1 MRRSTWICLDDCQA
15 PFVAHLQSPWGASG
29 KPRSWRRFPDKRYRG
44 PTGATRSTVYLPS
57 LFHSSRPTVPPSLY
71 PWVPSLPTTALHLR
85 CRDRDSDRG
94 RGVTTATM
102 PGETSDGGGEDINGG
117 QGRHIESLSLI
128 FAQRRCEFFLLARK
142 VAAQARSRC
151 RSCGVA
157 EFERMEAMDL
167 DGDAVVDLSVSSSSR
182 RNSPS
187 ITVNSGDVGVPLD
200 LGVHFSSSPNVD
212 NNMPE
217 ARNIQN
223 AARGILA
230 PKSGD
235 DRKTR
240 RNLRPRIEISYAETP
255 DERRING
262 YVNGNADSDEGD
274 MPPLPPIK
282 ELSSD
287 ELAERERTLRKLRE
301 ELRSEEMK
309 LVLLK
314 KLRQS
319 QQLKENIAAV
329 PKVPSKLPPPVTVQ
343 PAPHSHRTGKAP
355 PPLLRGQPAPSRSSS
370 LHAPPPGMLL
380 PPTVGRSS
388 TSSTGMPPNMV
399 IPQPPHPRGRPPSAT
414 PNVSN
419 YHAPADRTERST
431 KDPTP
436 TPAHQVSKLL
446 VGPQENKTTAS
457 LSTPVISEQE
467 RPRDD
472 NQTPAQRQAA
482 AKLALRKQ
490 LEKTLLQI
498 PPPKPPPPEMHFVPN
513 PSNTEFIYL
522 VGLEHVVDFITKEPA
537 IPPPPEPFECTQCK
551 TDFTPVWKWEKPVT
565 GGKKEGPR
573 GQHATFQRPPAGRD
587 PRVICEH
594 CVTTNVKKALKAE
607 HTNRLKT
614 AFVKAL
620 QQEQEIEQRLAQAA
634 CPSPDPP
641 APKPVPK
648 AATPTRRV
656 ATPPAPP
663 PQVPPAPT
671 LAPTPPAPK
680 LQEHPLVK
688 LAESGKFSPHHA
700 AAAALQQQL
709 LRELAK
715 NPVPGLPPHQPLP
728 AHMMPPFT
736 SILYPYQIAMAQAG
750 GKGLAELQRQ
760 AADLQRQYLLD
771 MIPSQASQAQG
782 NQAPPRAHPHN
793 WKT

>member
-1 MRRSTWICLDDCQA
+1 
-15 PFVAHLQSPWGASG
+15 
-29 KPRSWRRFPDKRYRG
+29 
-44 PTGATRSTVYLPS
+44 
-57 LFHSSRPTVPPSLY
+57 
-71 PWVPSLPTTALHLR
+71 
-85 CRDRDSDRG
+85 
-94 RGVTTATM
+94 
-102 PGETSDGGGEDINGG
+102 
-117 QGRHIESLSLI
+117 
-128 FAQRRCEFFLLARK
+128 
-142 VAAQARSRC
+142 
-151 RSCGVA
+151 
-157 EFERMEAMDL
+157 MDV
-167 DGDAVVDLSVSSSSR
+167 DGDSVVDLSISSSGR

-187 ITVNSGDVGVPLD
+187 LSVNSGDIPLD
-200 LGVHFSSSPNVD
+200 LGIHLHASPSPPEND
-212 NNMPE
+212 ILE

-223 AARGILA
+223 ATRGILA
-230 PKSGD
+230 PKRSHGD
-235 DRKTR
+235 ERKPR
-240 RNLRPRIEISYAETP
+240 RNLRPRIERSYAESP
-255 DERRING
+255 DEPRMNG
-262 YVNGNADSDEGD
+262 YLNGNASDSDEGE
-274 MPPLPPIK
+274 MPPLLPIK

-287 ELAERERTLRKLRE
+287 ELAERERMLRKCRE
-301 ELRSEEMK
+301 ELKTEEMK

-329 PKVPSKLPPPVTVQ
+329 PKIPSKLPPPVTVQ
-343 PAPHSHRTGKAP
+343 QVPHRTGKAP

-370 LHAPPPGMLL
+370 LHAPPPAMVL
-380 PPTVGRSS
+380 PPTAGRNAIPN
-388 TSSTGMPPNMV
+388 TGMPPNMV
-399 IPQPPHPRGRPPSAT
+399 IPQPPHPRGRPPSSVTAAT
-414 PNVSN
+414 VSS
-419 YHAPADRTERST
+419 YHAPTDRTERST

-436 TPAHQVSKLL
+436 APAHQ
-446 VGPQENKTTAS
+446 ERTTR
-457 LSTPVISEQE
+457 EE
-467 RPRDD
+467 
-472 NQTPAQRQAA
+472 TPAQRQAA
-482 AKLALRKQ
+482 AKMALRKQ

-537 IPPPPEPFECTQCK
+537 IPPPPEPFECSQCK
-551 TDFTPVWKWEKPVT
+551 TDFTPVWKWEKPMP
-565 GGKKEGPR
+565 GGKKDSPR
-573 GQHATFQRPPAGRD
+573 GQHATFQRPSAGRD

-671 LAPTPPAPK
+671 LTPTPPAPK

-700 AAAALQQQL
+700 AAAAALQQQL

-715 NPVPGLPPHQPLP
+715 NPVPAISPHQPLP
-728 AHMMPPFT
+728 AHMMPHFT
-736 SILYPYQIAMAQAG
+736 SILYPYQLAMAQAAG
-750 GKGLAELQRQ
+750 GKGLVELQRQ

>member
-1 MRRSTWICLDDCQA
+1 
-15 PFVAHLQSPWGASG
+15 
-29 KPRSWRRFPDKRYRG
+29 
-44 PTGATRSTVYLPS
+44 
-57 LFHSSRPTVPPSLY
+57 
-71 PWVPSLPTTALHLR
+71 
-85 CRDRDSDRG
+85 
-94 RGVTTATM
+94 
-102 PGETSDGGGEDINGG
+102 
-117 QGRHIESLSLI
+117 
-128 FAQRRCEFFLLARK
+128 
-142 VAAQARSRC
+142 
-151 RSCGVA
+151 
-157 EFERMEAMDL
+157 MEAMDL
-167 DGDAVVDLSVSSSSR
+167 DGDAVVDLSVSSSGR

-187 ITVNSGDVGVPLD
+187 VSVNSGDVVVPLD
-200 LGVHFSSSPNVD
+200 LGIHIPTSPNLE

-230 PKSGD
+230 PKSGE

-240 RNLRPRIEISYAETP
+240 RSLRPRIERSYAESP
-255 DERRING
+255 DEPRMNG
-262 YVNGNADSDEGD
+262 YLNGNASDSEEGEL
-274 MPPLPPIK
+274 PPLLPIK

-287 ELAERERTLRKLRE
+287 ELAERERMLRKLKE
-301 ELRSEEMK
+301 ELKSEEMK

-319 QQLKENIAAV
+319 QQLKENIAV
-329 PKVPSKLPPPVTVQ
+329 PKAPSKLPPPVTAVQ
-343 PAPHSHRTGKAP
+343 QTPHSHRTGKAP

-370 LHAPPPGMLL
+370 LHAPPPGMVL
-380 PPTVGRSS
+380 PPTAGRNA
-388 TSSTGMPPNMV
+388 TISSTGIPPNMV
-399 IPQPPHPRGRPPSAT
+399 IPQPPHPRGRPPSTT
-414 PNVSN
+414 PNVSS

-436 TPAHQVSKLL
+436 APAHQ
-446 VGPQENKTTAS
+446 
-457 LSTPVISEQE
+457 E
-467 RPRDD
+467 RQRED

-537 IPPPPEPFECTQCK
+537 VPPPPEPFECSQCK
-551 TDFTPVWKWEKPVT
+551 TDFTPVWKWEKNLP
-565 GGKKEGPR
+565 GGNKDSPR
-573 GQHATFQRPPAGRD
+573 GQHATFQRPAAGRD

-620 QQEQEIEQRLAQAA
+620 QQEQEIEQRLAQAG

-656 ATPPAPP
+656 ATPPAPL
-663 PQVPPAPT
+663 PQVPPPAPT
-671 LAPTPPAPK
+671 LTPTPPAPK
-680 LQEHPLVK
+680 MQEHPLVK

-700 AAAALQQQL
+700 AAAAALQQQL

-715 NPVPGLPPHQPLP
+715 NPVPGIPPHQPLP

-736 SILYPYQIAMAQAG
+736 SILYPYQLAMAQAAG
-750 GKGLAELQRQ
+750 GKGLVELQRQ

>member
-1 MRRSTWICLDDCQA
+1 
-15 PFVAHLQSPWGASG
+15 
-29 KPRSWRRFPDKRYRG
+29 
-44 PTGATRSTVYLPS
+44 
-57 LFHSSRPTVPPSLY
+57 
-71 PWVPSLPTTALHLR
+71 
-85 CRDRDSDRG
+85 
-94 RGVTTATM
+94 
-102 PGETSDGGGEDINGG
+102 
-117 QGRHIESLSLI
+117 
-128 FAQRRCEFFLLARK
+128 
-142 VAAQARSRC
+142 
-151 RSCGVA
+151 
-157 EFERMEAMDL
+157 MDV
-167 DGDAVVDLSVSSSSR
+167 DGDSVVDLSISSSGR

-187 ITVNSGDVGVPLD
+187 LSVNSGDIPLD
-200 LGVHFSSSPNVD
+200 LGIHLHTCLSP
-212 NNMPE
+212 PE
-217 ARNIQN
+217 NDMLETRNIQN
-223 AARGILA
+223 ATRGILA
-230 PKSGD
+230 PKRSHGD
-235 DRKTR
+235 DRKPR
-240 RNLRPRIEISYAETP
+240 RNLRPRIERSYAESP
-255 DERRING
+255 DEPRLNG
-262 YVNGNADSDEGD
+262 YLNGNASDSDEGE
-274 MPPLPPIK
+274 MPPLLPIK

-287 ELAERERTLRKLRE
+287 ELAERERMLRKCRE
-301 ELRSEEMK
+301 ELKSEEMK

-329 PKVPSKLPPPVTVQ
+329 PKIPSKLPPPVTVQ
-343 PAPHSHRTGKAP
+343 QVPHRAGKAP

-370 LHAPPPGMLL
+370 LHAPPPGMVL
-380 PPTVGRSS
+380 PPTAGRN
-388 TSSTGMPPNMV
+388 TIPSTGMPPNMV
-399 IPQPPHPRGRPPSAT
+399 IPQPPHPRGRPPSVAAAT
-414 PNVSN
+414 VSS
-419 YHAPADRTERST
+419 YHAPTDRTERST

-436 TPAHQVSKLL
+436 APAHQ
-446 VGPQENKTTAS
+446 ERTT
-457 LSTPVISEQE
+457 
-467 RPRDD
+467 RDE
-472 NQTPAQRQAA
+472 TPAQRQAA
-482 AKLALRKQ
+482 AKMALRKQ

-537 IPPPPEPFECTQCK
+537 IPPPPEPFECSQCK
-551 TDFTPVWKWEKPVT
+551 TDFTPVWKWEKPMP
-565 GGKKEGPR
+565 GGKKDSPR
-573 GQHATFQRPPAGRD
+573 GQHATFQRPSAGRD

-671 LAPTPPAPK
+671 LTPTPPAPK

-700 AAAALQQQL
+700 AAAAALQQQL

-715 NPVPGLPPHQPLP
+715 NPVPAISPHQPLP
-728 AHMMPPFT
+728 AHMMPHFT
-736 SILYPYQIAMAQAG
+736 SIAALYPYQLAMAQAAG
-750 GKGLAELQRQ
+750 GKGLVELQRQ

>member
-1 MRRSTWICLDDCQA
+1 
-15 PFVAHLQSPWGASG
+15 
-29 KPRSWRRFPDKRYRG
+29 
-44 PTGATRSTVYLPS
+44 
-57 LFHSSRPTVPPSLY
+57 
-71 PWVPSLPTTALHLR
+71 
-85 CRDRDSDRG
+85 
-94 RGVTTATM
+94 
-102 PGETSDGGGEDINGG
+102 
-117 QGRHIESLSLI
+117 
-128 FAQRRCEFFLLARK
+128 
-142 VAAQARSRC
+142 
-151 RSCGVA
+151 
-157 EFERMEAMDL
+157 MEAMDL
-167 DGDAVVDLSVSSSSR
+167 DGDAVVDLSVGSSIR
-182 RNSPS
+182 RESPS
-187 ITVNSGDVGVPLD
+187 VNLNSSDVGAPLD
-200 LGVHFSSSPNVD
+200 LGIHYSLGSNVE
-212 NNMPE
+212 NNMLE
-217 ARNIQN
+217 TRNIQN
-223 AARGILA
+223 ATRGILA

-235 DRKTR
+235 DRRTR
-240 RNLRPRIEISYAETP
+240 RNLRPRTERSYAESP
-255 DERRING
+255 DEPRING
-262 YVNGNADSDEGD
+262 YLNGNASDSDEGE
-274 MPPLPPIK
+274 MPPLLPIK

-319 QQLKENIAAV
+319 QQLKENIATV
-329 PKVPSKLPPPVTVQ
+329 PKVPSKLPPPVPVPQ
-343 PAPHSHRTGKAP
+343 ISHSHRSSKAP
-355 PPLLRGQPAPSRSSS
+355 PPLLKGQPPPSRSSS

-380 PPTVGRSS
+380 PPTASRNV

-399 IPQPPHPRGRPPSAT
+399 IPQPPHPRGRPTSTA
-414 PNVSN
+414 PNVPN

-436 TPAHQVSKLL
+436 SPAHQVSK
-446 VGPQENKTTAS
+446 
-457 LSTPVISEQE
+457 E
-467 RPRDD
+467 RPRED

-551 TDFTPVWKWEKPVT
+551 TDFTPVWKWEKPVA

-620 QQEQEIEQRLAQAA
+620 QQEQEIEQRLAQTA

-641 APKPVPK
+641 APKPIPK

-671 LAPTPPAPK
+671 LAATPPAPK

-700 AAAALQQQL
+700 AAAAALQQQL

-715 NPVPGLPPHQPLP
+715 NPVPGLPPHQPIP
-728 AHMMPPFT
+728 AHMMPPFS
-736 SILYPYQIAMAQAG
+736 SILYPYQLAMAQAG
-750 GKGLAELQRQ
+750 SKGLVELQRQ

>member
-1 MRRSTWICLDDCQA
+1 
-15 PFVAHLQSPWGASG
+15 
-29 KPRSWRRFPDKRYRG
+29 
-44 PTGATRSTVYLPS
+44 
-57 LFHSSRPTVPPSLY
+57 
-71 PWVPSLPTTALHLR
+71 
-85 CRDRDSDRG
+85 
-94 RGVTTATM
+94 
-102 PGETSDGGGEDINGG
+102 
-117 QGRHIESLSLI
+117 
-128 FAQRRCEFFLLARK
+128 
-142 VAAQARSRC
+142 
-151 RSCGVA
+151 
-157 EFERMEAMDL
+157 MDA
-167 DGDAVVDLSVSSSSR
+167 DGDSVVDLSISSSGR

-187 ITVNSGDVGVPLD
+187 LSVNSGDIPLD
-200 LGVHFSSSPNVD
+200 LGIHLHGSPSPPEND
-212 NNMPE
+212 ILE

-223 AARGILA
+223 ATRGILA
-230 PKSGD
+230 PKRSHGD
-235 DRKTR
+235 ERKPR
-240 RNLRPRIEISYAETP
+240 RNLRPRIERSYAESP
-255 DERRING
+255 DEPRMNG
-262 YVNGNADSDEGD
+262 YLNGNASDSDEGE
-274 MPPLPPIK
+274 MPPLLPIK

-287 ELAERERTLRKLRE
+287 ELAERERVLRKCKE
-301 ELRSEEMK
+301 ELKTEEMK

-329 PKVPSKLPPPVTVQ
+329 PKIPSKLPPPVSVQ
-343 PAPHSHRTGKAP
+343 QVPHSVRKAP

-370 LHAPPPGMLL
+370 LHAPPPGMVL
-380 PPTVGRSS
+380 PPTAGRNAIP
-388 TSSTGMPPNMV
+388 STGMPPNMV
-399 IPQPPHPRGRPPSAT
+399 IPQPPHPRVRPPSNVAAAT
-414 PNVSN
+414 VSS
-419 YHAPADRTERST
+419 YHAPTDRTERST

-436 TPAHQVSKLL
+436 APAHQ
-446 VGPQENKTTAS
+446 ERTT
-457 LSTPVISEQE
+457 
-467 RPRDD
+467 RDE
-472 NQTPAQRQAA
+472 TPAQRQAA
-482 AKLALRKQ
+482 AKMALRKQ

-537 IPPPPEPFECTQCK
+537 IPPPPEPFECSQCK
-551 TDFTPVWKWEKPVT
+551 TDFTPVWKWEKPMP
-565 GGKKEGPR
+565 GGKKDSPR
-573 GQHATFQRPPAGRD
+573 GQHATFQRPSAGRD

-700 AAAALQQQL
+700 AAAAALQQQL

-715 NPVPGLPPHQPLP
+715 NPVPAMSPHQPLP
-728 AHMMPPFT
+728 AHMMPHFT
-736 SILYPYQIAMAQAG
+736 SILYPYQLAMAQAAG
-750 GKGLAELQRQ
+750 GKGLVELQRQ

>member
-1 MRRSTWICLDDCQA
+1 
-15 PFVAHLQSPWGASG
+15 
-29 KPRSWRRFPDKRYRG
+29 
-44 PTGATRSTVYLPS
+44 
-57 LFHSSRPTVPPSLY
+57 
-71 PWVPSLPTTALHLR
+71 
-85 CRDRDSDRG
+85 
-94 RGVTTATM
+94 
-102 PGETSDGGGEDINGG
+102 
-117 QGRHIESLSLI
+117 
-128 FAQRRCEFFLLARK
+128 
-142 VAAQARSRC
+142 
-151 RSCGVA
+151 
-157 EFERMEAMDL
+157 MEAMDL
-167 DGDAVVDLSVSSSSR
+167 DGDAVVDLSVSSGR

-187 ITVNSGDVGVPLD
+187 IAVNSDVGVPLD
-200 LGVHFSSSPNVD
+200 LGLHFSSNPNLD
-212 NNMPE
+212 NSMPE

-230 PKSGD
+230 PKSAD

-240 RNLRPRIEISYAETP
+240 RNLRPRSEISYAETP

-262 YVNGNADSDEGD
+262 YVNGNADSDEGGD

-343 PAPHSHRTGKAP
+343 QAPLSHRTGKAP
-355 PPLLRGQPAPSRSSS
+355 PPLLRGQPAPSRSSI
-370 LHAPPPGMLL
+370 HVPPPGMLL
-380 PPTVGRSS
+380 PPTAARSS
-388 TSSTGMPPNMV
+388 TSSTGIPPNMI
-399 IPQPPHPRGRPPSAT
+399 IPQPPHPRSRPPSAT

-446 VGPQENKTTAS
+446 VGSQENKTTAS

-467 RPRDD
+467 RQPRDD

-551 TDFTPVWKWEKPVT
+551 TDFTPVWKWEKPIT
-565 GGKKEGPR
+565 GNKKEGPR

-700 AAAALQQQL
+700 AAAAALQQQL

-736 SILYPYQIAMAQAG
+736 SILYPYQLAMAQAS

>member
-1 MRRSTWICLDDCQA
+1 MRTS
-15 PFVAHLQSPWGASG
+15 SPMSNIE
-29 KPRSWRRFPDKRYRG
+29 RRKRGVQKSDSHVRC
-44 PTGATRSTVYLPS
+44 TARIRVYLR
-57 LFHSSRPTVPPSLY
+57 LRRL
-71 PWVPSLPTTALHLR
+71 TA
-85 CRDRDSDRG
+85 
-94 RGVTTATM
+94 V
-102 PGETSDGGGEDINGG
+102 
-117 QGRHIESLSLI
+117 
-128 FAQRRCEFFLLARK
+128 
-142 VAAQARSRC
+142 
-151 RSCGVA
+151 
-157 EFERMEAMDL
+157 ERMEAMD
-167 DGDAVVDLSVSSSSR
+167 DGDSVVDLSISSSGR

-187 ITVNSGDVGVPLD
+187 LPVNSDIPLD
-200 LGVHFSSSPNVD
+200 LGVHFSASSNLE

-223 AARGILA
+223 AARGIL
-230 PKSGD
+230 PLKRPHGD
-235 DRKTR
+235 DRKPR
-240 RNLRPRIEISYAETP
+240 RNLRPRIERSYAESP
-255 DERRING
+255 DEPRMNG
-262 YVNGNADSDEGD
+262 YLNGNASDSDEGD
-274 MPPLPPIK
+274 MPPLLPIK

-287 ELAERERTLRKLRE
+287 ELAERERTLRKYRE
-301 ELRSEEMK
+301 ELKSEEMK

-314 KLRQS
+314 KIRQS

-329 PKVPSKLPPPVTVQ
+329 PKVPSKLPPSVTVQ
-343 PAPHSHRTGKAP
+343 QVPHRTGKPP

-370 LHAPPPGMLL
+370 LHAPPPSLVL
-380 PPTVGRSS
+380 PPTAGRN
-388 TSSTGMPPNMV
+388 TISSTGMPPNMV
-399 IPQPPHPRGRPPSAT
+399 IPQPPHPRGRPPSVAAAT
-414 PNVSN
+414 VSS
-419 YHAPADRTERST
+419 YHAPTDRTERST

-436 TPAHQVSKLL
+436 APAHQLL
-446 VGPQENKTTAS
+446 AGSQENKATAS
-457 LSTPVISEQE
+457 LSTPVNSEQE
-467 RPRDD
+467 RTTRDE
-472 NQTPAQRQAA
+472 TPAQRQAA

-537 IPPPPEPFECTQCK
+537 VPPPPEPFECSQCK
-551 TDFTPVWKWEKPVT
+551 TDFTPVWKWEKPMP
-565 GGKKEGPR
+565 GGKKDSPR
-573 GQHATFQRPPAGRD
+573 GQHATFQRPSAGRD

-620 QQEQEIEQRLAQAA
+620 QQEQEIEQRLAQTA

-671 LAPTPPAPK
+671 LTPTPPAPK

-700 AAAALQQQL
+700 AAAAALQQQL

-715 NPVPGLPPHQPLP
+715 NPVPGIPHQPLP
-728 AHMMPPFT
+728 AHMMPHFT
-736 SILYPYQIAMAQAG
+736 SILYPYQLAMAQAAG
-750 GKGLAELQRQ
+750 SKGLVELQRQ
-760 AADLQRQYLLD
+760 AADIQRQYLLD

>member
-1 MRRSTWICLDDCQA
+1 
-15 PFVAHLQSPWGASG
+15 
-29 KPRSWRRFPDKRYRG
+29 
-44 PTGATRSTVYLPS
+44 
-57 LFHSSRPTVPPSLY
+57 
-71 PWVPSLPTTALHLR
+71 
-85 CRDRDSDRG
+85 
-94 RGVTTATM
+94 
-102 PGETSDGGGEDINGG
+102 
-117 QGRHIESLSLI
+117 
-128 FAQRRCEFFLLARK
+128 
-142 VAAQARSRC
+142 
-151 RSCGVA
+151 
-157 EFERMEAMDL
+157 MDV
-167 DGDAVVDLSVSSSSR
+167 DGDSVVDLSISSSGR

-187 ITVNSGDVGVPLD
+187 LSVNSGDIPLD
-200 LGVHFSSSPNVD
+200 LGIHLHASPSPPEND
-212 NNMPE
+212 ILE

-223 AARGILA
+223 ATRGILA
-230 PKSGD
+230 PKRSHGD
-235 DRKTR
+235 ERKPR
-240 RNLRPRIEISYAETP
+240 RNLRPRIERSYAESP
-255 DERRING
+255 DEPRMNG
-262 YVNGNADSDEGD
+262 YLNGNASDSDEGE
-274 MPPLPPIK
+274 MPPLLPIK

-287 ELAERERTLRKLRE
+287 ELAERERMLRKCRE
-301 ELRSEEMK
+301 ELKTEEMK

-329 PKVPSKLPPPVTVQ
+329 PKIPSKLPPPVTVQ
-343 PAPHSHRTGKAP
+343 QVPHRTGKAP

-370 LHAPPPGMLL
+370 LHAPPPAMVL
-380 PPTVGRSS
+380 PPTAGRNAIP
-388 TSSTGMPPNMV
+388 STGMPPNMV
-399 IPQPPHPRGRPPSAT
+399 IPQPPHPRGRPPSSVTAAT
-414 PNVSN
+414 VSS
-419 YHAPADRTERST
+419 YHAPTDRTERST

-436 TPAHQVSKLL
+436 APAHQ
-446 VGPQENKTTAS
+446 
-457 LSTPVISEQE
+457 E
-467 RPRDD
+467 RTSREE
-472 NQTPAQRQAA
+472 TPAQRQAA
-482 AKLALRKQ
+482 AKMALRKQ

-537 IPPPPEPFECTQCK
+537 IPPPPEPFECSQCK
-551 TDFTPVWKWEKPVT
+551 TDFTPVWKWEKPMP
-565 GGKKEGPR
+565 GGKKDSPR
-573 GQHATFQRPPAGRD
+573 GQHATFQRPSAGRD

-671 LAPTPPAPK
+671 LTPTPPAPK

-700 AAAALQQQL
+700 AAAAALQQQL

-715 NPVPGLPPHQPLP
+715 NPVPAISPHQPLP
-728 AHMMPPFT
+728 AHMMPHFT
-736 SILYPYQIAMAQAG
+736 SILYPYQLAMAQAAG
-750 GKGLAELQRQ
+750 GKGLVELQRQ

>member
-1 MRRSTWICLDDCQA
+1 
-15 PFVAHLQSPWGASG
+15 
-29 KPRSWRRFPDKRYRG
+29 
-44 PTGATRSTVYLPS
+44 
-57 LFHSSRPTVPPSLY
+57 
-71 PWVPSLPTTALHLR
+71 
-85 CRDRDSDRG
+85 
-94 RGVTTATM
+94 
-102 PGETSDGGGEDINGG
+102 
-117 QGRHIESLSLI
+117 
-128 FAQRRCEFFLLARK
+128 
-142 VAAQARSRC
+142 
-151 RSCGVA
+151 
-157 EFERMEAMDL
+157 MEAMDL
-167 DGDAVVDLSVSSSSR
+167 DGDAVVDLSVSSGR
-182 RNSPS
+182 RDSPS
-187 ITVNSGDVGVPLD
+187 VSTNSGDLGAPLD
-200 LGVHFSSSPNVD
+200 LGIHFSNPSLE

-235 DRKTR
+235 DRRPR
-240 RNLRPRIEISYAETP
+240 RNLRPRTERSYAESP
-255 DERRING
+255 DEPRING
-262 YVNGNADSDEGD
+262 YLNGNASDSDEGD
-274 MPPLPPIK
+274 MPPLLPIK

-329 PKVPSKLPPPVTVQ
+329 PKVPSKLPPPVTIQ
-343 PAPHSHRTGKAP
+343 PAAHSHRASKAP

-380 PPTVGRSS
+380 PPTAGRSA

-399 IPQPPHPRGRPPSAT
+399 IPQPPHSRGRPTTGT
-414 PNVSN
+414 PNVPS

-436 TPAHQVSKLL
+436 APAHQQLIGS
-446 VGPQENKTTAS
+446 QENKAVPPIN
-457 LSTPVISEQE
+457 TPTPIPEQE
-467 RPRDD
+467 RPRED

-551 TDFTPVWKWEKPVT
+551 TDFTPVWKWEKPASS
-565 GGKKEGPR
+565 GKKEGPR

-663 PQVPPAPT
+663 PQVPQAPPP
-671 LAPTPPAPK
+671 APTPPAPK

-700 AAAALQQQL
+700 AAAAALQQQL

-715 NPVPGLPPHQPLP
+715 NPVSGLPPHQPLP
-728 AHMMPPFT
+728 AHMMPPFNP
-736 SILYPYQIAMAQAG
+736 ILYPYQLAMAQAAG
-750 GKGLAELQRQ
+750 GKGLVELQRQ

-771 MIPSQASQAQG
+771 MIPSQASQGQG
-782 NQAPPRAHPHN
+782 SQAPPRAHPHN

>member
-1 MRRSTWICLDDCQA
+1 
-15 PFVAHLQSPWGASG
+15 
-29 KPRSWRRFPDKRYRG
+29 
-44 PTGATRSTVYLPS
+44 
-57 LFHSSRPTVPPSLY
+57 
-71 PWVPSLPTTALHLR
+71 
-85 CRDRDSDRG
+85 
-94 RGVTTATM
+94 
-102 PGETSDGGGEDINGG
+102 
-117 QGRHIESLSLI
+117 
-128 FAQRRCEFFLLARK
+128 
-142 VAAQARSRC
+142 
-151 RSCGVA
+151 
-157 EFERMEAMDL
+157 MEAMDL
-167 DGDAVVDLSVSSSSR
+167 DGDSVVDLSVSVR
-182 RNSPS
+182 RESPS
-187 ITVNSGDVGVPLD
+187 LPTNLSGDTGGPLN
-200 LGVHFSSSPNVD
+200 LGLHYPVSNVE
-212 NNMPE
+212 NNLPE
-217 ARNIQN
+217 QRNIQN
-223 AARGILA
+223 SSRGILA

-235 DRKTR
+235 DRRPR
-240 RNLRPRIEISYAETP
+240 RNLRPRIERSYAESP
-255 DERRING
+255 DEPRING
-262 YVNGNADSDEGD
+262 YVNGNTSDSDEGE
-274 MPPLPPIK
+274 MPPLLPIK

-329 PKVPSKLPPPVTVQ
+329 PKISNKLPPPVTVQ
-343 PAPHSHRTGKAP
+343 QTAHSHRMTKAP

-370 LHAPPPGMLL
+370 SLHAPPPGMLL
-380 PPTVGRSS
+380 PPNAGRSP
-388 TSSTGMPPNMV
+388 TSSTGIPPNMV
-399 IPQPPHPRGRPPSAT
+399 IPQPPHPRSRPPSST
-414 PNVSN
+414 PTVPG

-436 TPAHQVSKLL
+436 VPAH
-446 VGPQENKTTAS
+446 
-457 LSTPVISEQE
+457 QE
-467 RPRDD
+467 RPREDS
-472 NQTPAQRQAA
+472 QRPAQRQAA
-482 AKLALRKQ
+482 AKLALRNQ

-537 IPPPPEPFECTQCK
+537 VPPPPEPFECTQCK
-551 TDFTPVWKWEKPVT
+551 TDFTPVWKWEKPAT
-565 GGKKEGPR
+565 NGKKDGPR
-573 GQHATFQRPPAGRD
+573 GQHATFLRPPAGRD

-620 QQEQEIEQRLAQAA
+620 QQEHEMEQKLAQAA
-634 CPSPDPP
+634 SPSPDPP

-648 AATPTRRV
+648 AVTPTRRV

-663 PQVPPAPT
+663 PTVQQAPPPAPT
-671 LAPTPPAPK
+671 PPTPK

-700 AAAALQQQL
+700 AAAAAIQQQL
-709 LRELAK
+709 LRVLNYSAELAK

-728 AHMMPPFT
+728 AHMMPPFNP
-736 SILYPYQIAMAQAG
+736 ILYPYQLAMAQAAG
-750 GKGLAELQRQ
+750 GKGLVELQRQ

-771 MIPSQASQAQG
+771 MIPSQASQGQG
-782 NQAPPRAHPHN
+782 SQAPSRAHPHN

>member
-1 MRRSTWICLDDCQA
+1 
-15 PFVAHLQSPWGASG
+15 
-29 KPRSWRRFPDKRYRG
+29 
-44 PTGATRSTVYLPS
+44 
-57 LFHSSRPTVPPSLY
+57 
-71 PWVPSLPTTALHLR
+71 
-85 CRDRDSDRG
+85 
-94 RGVTTATM
+94 
-102 PGETSDGGGEDINGG
+102 
-117 QGRHIESLSLI
+117 
-128 FAQRRCEFFLLARK
+128 
-142 VAAQARSRC
+142 
-151 RSCGVA
+151 
-157 EFERMEAMDL
+157 MEAMDL
-167 DGDAVVDLSVSSSSR
+167 DGDAVVDLSVSSSGR

-187 ITVNSGDVGVPLD
+187 VSVNSGDVVVPLD
-200 LGVHFSSSPNVD
+200 LGIHIPTSPNLE

-230 PKSGD
+230 PKSGE

-240 RNLRPRIEISYAETP
+240 RSLRPRIERSYAESP
-255 DERRING
+255 DEPRMNG
-262 YVNGNADSDEGD
+262 YLNGNASDSEEGEL
-274 MPPLPPIK
+274 PPLLPIK

-287 ELAERERTLRKLRE
+287 ELAERERMLRKLKE
-301 ELRSEEMK
+301 ELKSEEMK

-319 QQLKENIAAV
+319 QQLKENIAV
-329 PKVPSKLPPPVTVQ
+329 PKAPSKLPPPVTAVQ
-343 PAPHSHRTGKAP
+343 QTPHSHRTGKAP

-370 LHAPPPGMLL
+370 LHAPPPGMVL
-380 PPTVGRSS
+380 PPTAGRNA
-388 TSSTGMPPNMV
+388 TISSTGIPPNMV
-399 IPQPPHPRGRPPSAT
+399 IPQPPHPRGRPPSTT
-414 PNVSN
+414 PNVSS

-436 TPAHQVSKLL
+436 APAHQLL
-446 VGPQENKTTAS
+446 VGSQENKTTAS
-457 LSTPVISEQE
+457 LSTPVNSEQE
-467 RPRDD
+467 RQRED

-537 IPPPPEPFECTQCK
+537 VPPPPEPFECSQCK
-551 TDFTPVWKWEKPVT
+551 TDFTPVWKWEKNLP
-565 GGKKEGPR
+565 GGNKDSPR
-573 GQHATFQRPPAGRD
+573 GQHATFQRPAAGRD

-620 QQEQEIEQRLAQAA
+620 QQEQEIEQRLAQAG

-656 ATPPAPP
+656 ATPPAPL
-663 PQVPPAPT
+663 PQVPPPAPT
-671 LAPTPPAPK
+671 LTPTPPAPK
-680 LQEHPLVK
+680 MQEHPLVK

-700 AAAALQQQL
+700 AAAAALQQQL

-715 NPVPGLPPHQPLP
+715 NPVPGIPPHQPLP

-736 SILYPYQIAMAQAG
+736 SILYPYQLAMAQAAG
-750 GKGLAELQRQ
+750 GKGLVELQRQ

>member
-1 MRRSTWICLDDCQA
+1 
-15 PFVAHLQSPWGASG
+15 
-29 KPRSWRRFPDKRYRG
+29 
-44 PTGATRSTVYLPS
+44 
-57 LFHSSRPTVPPSLY
+57 
-71 PWVPSLPTTALHLR
+71 
-85 CRDRDSDRG
+85 
-94 RGVTTATM
+94 
-102 PGETSDGGGEDINGG
+102 
-117 QGRHIESLSLI
+117 
-128 FAQRRCEFFLLARK
+128 
-142 VAAQARSRC
+142 
-151 RSCGVA
+151 
-157 EFERMEAMDL
+157 MEAMDL
-167 DGDAVVDLSVSSSSR
+167 DGDTVVDLSVGSSSR
-182 RNSPS
+182 RDSPS
-187 ITVNSGDVGVPLD
+187 VPSNSADFVVPLD
-200 LGVHFSSSPNVD
+200 LGAHFSASPGLENNV
-212 NNMPE
+212 PE

-223 AARGILA
+223 ATRGILGA
-230 PKSGD
+230 KSGE
-235 DRKTR
+235 DRRPR
-240 RNLRPRIEISYAETP
+240 RNLRPRTERSYAESP
-255 DERRING
+255 DEPRMNG
-262 YVNGNADSDEGD
+262 YVNGNASDSEEGE
-274 MPPLPPIK
+274 MPPLLPIK

-287 ELAERERTLRKLRE
+287 ELAERERNLRKLRE
-301 ELRSEEMK
+301 DLRSEEMK

-343 PAPHSHRTGKAP
+343 PVAHSHRTSKAP
-355 PPLLRGQPAPSRSSS
+355 PPFLKGQPPPSRNSNS
-370 LHAPPPGMLL
+370 LHGPPPGILL
-380 PPTVGRSS
+380 PPMTVRSA

-399 IPQPPHPRGRPPSAT
+399 IPQPPHPRGRPSSVATNVPS
-414 PNVSN
+414 

-436 TPAHQVSKLL
+436 AIAHQQLI
-446 VGPQENKTTAS
+446 GTQENKPSTS
-457 LSTPVISEQE
+457 ISTPALPEQE
-467 RPRDD
+467 RTRED

-537 IPPPPEPFECTQCK
+537 TPPPPEPFECTQCR
-551 TDFTPVWKWEKPVT
+551 TDFTPVWKWEKSGP

-641 APKPVPK
+641 PPKPVPK
-648 AATPTRRV
+648 ASTPTRRV
-656 ATPPAPP
+656 ATPPAPQQVA
-663 PQVPPAPT
+663 QVPAP
-671 LAPTPPAPK
+671 APTPPAPK
-680 LQEHPLVK
+680 LQDHTLAK

-700 AAAALQQQL
+700 AAAAAFHQQF
-709 LRELAK
+709 LRELTK
-715 NPVPGLPPHQPLP
+715 NSVPGLPPQQPLP
-728 AHMMPPFT
+728 AHVLPAFNP
-736 SILYPYQIAMAQAG
+736 ILYPYQLAMAQATS
-750 GKGLAELQRQ
+750 GKGLVELQRQ
-760 AADLQRQYLLD
+760 AADIQRQYLLD
-771 MIPSQASQAQG
+771 MIPSQASQAQSS
-782 NQAPPRAHPHN
+782 QAPPRAHPHN

>member
-1 MRRSTWICLDDCQA
+1 MCDRTSPLAVQGTLSP
-15 PFVAHLQSPWGASG
+15 PFPPPSPPLQQSC
-29 KPRSWRRFPDKRYRG
+29 
-44 PTGATRSTVYLPS
+44 TATLSCHCAETPLPKHQIQ
-57 LFHSSRPTVPPSLY
+57 FFDFVPPL
-71 PWVPSLPTTALHLR
+71 LR
-85 CRDRDSDRG
+85 GKFSRWRG
-94 RGVTTATM
+94 KRKRARGVC
-102 PGETSDGGGEDINGG
+102 PWC
-117 QGRHIESLSLI
+117 
-128 FAQRRCEFFLLARK
+128 RRASKARQYPRARSREYCVFFLLNVFRISRRI
-142 VAAQARSRC
+142 AA
-151 RSCGVA
+151 
-157 EFERMEAMDL
+157 FERMEAMDL
-167 DGDAVVDLSVSSSSR
+167 DGDAVVDLSVSSGR

-187 ITVNSGDVGVPLD
+187 IAVNSDVGVPLD
-200 LGVHFSSSPNVD
+200 LGLHFSSSPNLD
-212 NNMPE
+212 NSMPE
-217 ARNIQN
+217 PRNIQN

-230 PKSGD
+230 PKSAD

-329 PKVPSKLPPPVTVQ
+329 PKVPSKLPPPVPVQ
-343 PAPHSHRTGKAP
+343 QAPLSHRTGKAP
-355 PPLLRGQPAPSRSSS
+355 PSLLRGQPAPSRSSI
-370 LHAPPPGMLL
+370 HVPPPGMLL
-380 PPTVGRSS
+380 PPTAARSS
-388 TSSTGMPPNMV
+388 TSSTGIPPNMI
-399 IPQPPHPRGRPPSAT
+399 IPQPPHPRSRPPSAT

-446 VGPQENKTTAS
+446 VGSQENKTTAS

-467 RPRDD
+467 RQPRDD

-551 TDFTPVWKWEKPVT
+551 TDFTPVWKWEKPIT

-688 LAESGKFSPHHA
+688 LAESGKFNPHHAA

-736 SILYPYQIAMAQAG
+736 SLLYPYQIAMAQAG